1 MSIPALSRVTT
12 LPLAILATLALFYV
26 LWVGQALLVP
36 LAIAVLV
43 WYAINALAH
52 LYARLLFKG
61 QTNGITLI
69 LSLVT
74 IAIGAGIVVNIIQT
88 NIADVR
94 QAAPTYKTDLDQWLV
109 RIYDLLGIE
118 DLPTLSQFMASVDIG
133 PIVANFAGALTGIV
147 GDLALIVVYVGFLL
161 YEQKTFSNK
170 LQKMFPEAGKRREV
184 RAVIENIQSQIE
196 TYIWIKTAVSV
207 VTGLVGYVVLTLVG
221 VDFASF
227 WAFAIF
233 LLNYIPIIGSVI
245 ATLFPA
251 LLTLIQFDTFTPF
264 LIVGIG
270 LTSAQFVVGNV
281 IEPKLMGSSL
291 NLSPL
296 VVLLSL
302 ALWGS
307 LWGIP
312 GMFLCV
318 PIMVIFLIILSHF
331 NPTRPLAVMLS
342 ERGELTDTNHA
353 TTPPE

>member
-1 MSIPALSRVTT
+1 MTIRSRSAAI
-12 LPLAILATLALFYV
+12 PLAILATFTVFYI

-36 LAIAVLV
+36 LAIAVLI
-43 WYAINALAH
+43 WYMINALAR
-52 LYARLLFKG
+52 LYARHIFKG
-61 QTNGITLI
+61 HPNWITLV
-69 LSLVT
+69 LALAT
-74 IAIGAGIVVNIIQT
+74 MAIGIAVVVDIVQNNIS
-88 NIADVR
+88 DVQ
-94 QAAPTYKTDLDQWLV
+94 QAAPTYKEGLDRWLA
-109 RIYDLLGIE
+109 RIYELLNME
-118 DLPTLSQFMASVDIG
+118 NQPTFSQLVEQMDIAS
-133 PIVANFAGALTGIV
+133 IVTGFAGALTGIV
-147 GDLALIVVYVGFLL
+147 GNLALIVVYVGFLL

-170 LQKMFPEAGKRREV
+170 LARMIPQSEKRQEA
-184 RAVIENIQSQIE
+184 RAVIDNIQHQIQ
-196 TYIWIKTAVSV
+196 TYIWIKTLVSV

-251 LLTLIQFDTFTPF
+251 LLTLVQFDTLTPF
-264 LIVGIG
+264 LVVGIG
-270 LTSAQFVVGNV
+270 LTSAQFVIGNV

-318 PIMVIFLIILSHF
+318 PIMVIFLIIFSHF
-331 NPTRPLAVMLS
+331 GATRPLAVMLS
-342 ERGELTDTNHA
+342 ESGELSEDGRGG
-353 TTPPE
+353 

>member
-1 MSIPALSRVTT
+1 MSNRFRSATI
-12 LPLAILATLALFYV
+12 PLAILATFTVFYV

-36 LAIAVLV
+36 LAIAVLI
-43 WYAINALAH
+43 WYMINALAR
-52 LYARLLFKG
+52 LYARYIFKG
-61 QTNGITLI
+61 PANWITLG
-69 LSLVT
+69 LALAT
-74 IAIGAGIVVNIIQT
+74 MAIGIAVVVDIVQN
-88 NIADVR
+88 NIADV
-94 QAAPTYKTDLDQWLV
+94 QEAAPTYKEGLDRWLV
-109 RIYDLLGIE
+109 RIYKLLDME
-118 DLPTLSQFMASVDIG
+118 NQPTFSQLVQQVDIAS
-133 PIVANFAGALTGIV
+133 IVTNFAGALTGIV
-147 GDLALIVVYVGFLL
+147 GNLALIIVYVGFLL

-170 LQKMFPEAGKRREV
+170 LTRMIPRTEKRREA
-184 RAVIENIQSQIE
+184 RAVIDNIQHQIQ
-196 TYIWIKTAVSV
+196 TYIWIKTLISV

-264 LIVGIG
+264 LVVGIG
-270 LTSAQFVVGNV
+270 LTSAQFLVGNV

-318 PIMVIFLIILSHF
+318 PIMVIFLIIFSHF
-331 NPTRPLAVMLS
+331 SATRPLAVMLS
-342 ERGELTDTNHA
+342 ESGELSEDGRGS
-353 TTPPE
+353 

>member
-1 MSIPALSRVTT
+1 MSLPALSRSATV
-12 LPLAILATLALFYV
+12 PLAIVATVAVFYV

-36 LAIAVLV
+36 LAIAVLI
-43 WYAINALAH
+43 WYMINALAY
-52 LYARLLFKG
+52 LYARFIFKKPA
-61 QTNGITLI
+61 NWITLA

-74 IAIGAGIVVNIIQT
+74 MAIGTGIAVNIIEN

-94 QAAPTYKTDLDQWLV
+94 QAAPTYKTDLDQWIV
-109 RIYDLLGIE
+109 RIYELFGID
-118 DLPTLSQFMASVDIG
+118 DLPTLSQFIQTVDIG
-133 PIVANFAGALTGIV
+133 PVVANFAGALTGIL

-161 YEQKTFSNK
+161 YEQKTFSTK
-170 LQKMFPEAGKRREV
+170 LEHMFPDREKRGEIRG
-184 RAVIENIQSQIE
+184 VIDNIQHQIQ
-196 TYIWIKTAVSV
+196 TYIWIKTLVSAA
-207 VTGLVGYVVLTLVG
+207 TGLVGYVVLMLVG

-233 LLNYIPIIGSVI
+233 LLNYIPIIGSVA
-245 ATLFPA
+245 ATIFPA

-270 LTSAQFVVGNV
+270 LTSAQFVIGNV
-281 IEPKLMGSSL
+281 IEPKLLGSSL

-302 ALWGS
+302 ALWGA

-318 PIMVIFLIILSHF
+318 PIMVIILIILSHF
-331 NPTRPLAVMLS
+331 EATRWLAVMLS
-342 ERGELTDTNHA
+342 ERGELR
-353 TTPPE
+353 EEGR

>member
-1 MSIPALSRVTT
+1 MSNPSRAATI
-12 LPLAILATLALFYV
+12 PLAILATFTVFYV

-36 LAIAVLV
+36 LAIAVLI
-43 WYAINALAH
+43 WYMINALST
-52 LYARLLFKG
+52 LYARFIFRKSA
-61 QTNGITLI
+61 NWITLI
-69 LSLVT
+69 LALVT
-74 IAIGAGIVVNIIQT
+74 MAVGIGIVVDIVQN
-88 NIADVR
+88 NIADVKA
-94 QAAPTYKTDLDQWLV
+94 AAPGYKADLDKWLV

-118 DLPTLSQFMASVDIG
+118 DLPTFSQFIQQVDIG
-133 PIVANFAGALTGIV
+133 PIVSSFAGALTGIL
-147 GDLALIVVYVGFLL
+147 GNLALIVVYVGFLL
-161 YEQKTFSNK
+161 FEQKTFSDK
-170 LQKMFPEAGKRREV
+170 LTGMFPDSDKRREV
-184 RAVIENIQSQIE
+184 RTVIDNIQSQIQ
-196 TYIWIKTAVSV
+196 TYIWIKTLVSA
-207 VTGLVGYVVLTLVG
+207 VTGLVGFVVLSMVG

-233 LLNYIPIIGSVI
+233 LLNYIPVIGSVI

-264 LIVGIG
+264 LIVGVG

-302 ALWGS
+302 ALWGG

-318 PIMVIFLIILSHF
+318 PIMVIILIVLSHF
-331 NPTRPLAVMLS
+331 NSTRPLAVMLS
-342 ERGELTDTNHA
+342 ESGELTEEAGHGR
-353 TTPPE
+353 

>member
-1 MSIPALSRVTT
+1 M
-12 LPLAILATLALFYV
+12 PLAILATFVVFYV
-26 LWVGQALLVP
+26 LWVGQTLLVP
-36 LAIAVLV
+36 LAIAVLI
-43 WYAINALAH
+43 WYMINALAR
-52 LYARLLFKG
+52 LYARFVFK
-61 QTNGITLI
+61 NSANWVTLT
-69 LSLVT
+69 LALVT
-74 IAIGAGIVVNIIQT
+74 MGIAAGVVVDIVENNIT
-88 NIADVR
+88 DVK
-94 QAAPTYKTDLDQWLV
+94 QAAPNYKADLDQWLL
-109 RIYDLLGIE
+109 RIYRLLGIE
-118 DLPTLSQFMASVDIG
+118 DLPTFSQFIQTVDIG
-133 PIVANFAGALTGIV
+133 PIITNFAGALTGIV
-147 GDLALIVVYVGFLL
+147 GDLALILVYVGFLL

-170 LQKMFPEAGKRREV
+170 LARMFPQKEKRQEVREV
-184 RAVIENIQSQIE
+184 IDNIQHQIQ
-196 TYIWIKTAVSV
+196 TYIWIKTLVSV

-233 LLNYIPIIGSVI
+233 LLNYIPIIGSVV

-270 LTSAQFVVGNV
+270 LTTAQFIVGNV

-331 NPTRPLAVMLS
+331 DPTRPIAVMLS
-342 ERGELTDTNHA
+342 ERGELSHDGRG
-353 TTPPE
+353 

>member
-1 MSIPALSRVTT
+1 MPDIPRATAI
-12 LPLAILATLALFYV
+12 PLAILATFAIFYV
-26 LWVGQALLVP
+26 LWVGKPLLVP

-43 WYAINALAH
+43 WYGINALSY
-52 LYARLLFKG
+52 LFARALFKG
-61 QTNGITLI
+61 KANWFTL
-69 LSLVT
+69 LLALVT
-74 IAIGAGIVVNIIQT
+74 IAIGTVVIVNIIQG

-94 QAAPTYKTDLDQWLV
+94 RAAPTYKADLDQWVV
-109 RIYDLLGIE
+109 RIYDMLGVE
-118 DLPTLSQFMASVDIG
+118 NMPTLSQFVAQVDIG
-133 PIVANFAGALTGIV
+133 PMVANFAGALTGIV

-161 YEQKTFSNK
+161 VEQKTFPNK
-170 LQKMFPEAGKRREV
+170 LGRMFPEPDKHREAREV
-184 RAVIENIQSQIE
+184 IDNIQNQIQ
-196 TYIWIKTAVSV
+196 TYIWIKTLVSV

-227 WAFAIF
+227 WGFSIF
-233 LLNYIPIIGSVI
+233 LLNYIPIIGSVV

-270 LTSAQFVVGNV
+270 LISAQFIVGNV
-281 IEPKLMGSSL
+281 IEPKLMGKSL

-302 ALWGS
+302 ALWGG

-318 PIMVIFLIILSHF
+318 PIMVILLIILSHF
-331 NPTRPLAVMLS
+331 SATRPLAVLLS
-342 ERGELTDTNHA
+342 ERGELSDNGA
-353 TTPPE
+353 S

>member
-1 MSIPALSRVTT
+1 M
-12 LPLAILATLALFYV
+12 PLAILATFTVFYV

-36 LAIAVLV
+36 LAIAVLI
-43 WYAINALAH
+43 WYMINALAR
-52 LYARLLFKG
+52 LYARFMFKESANWL
-61 QTNGITLI
+61 TLTLALITMAVGIG
-69 LSLVT
+69 VVVD
-74 IAIGAGIVVNIIQT
+74 IVQN
-88 NIADVR
+88 NIADVKR
-94 QAAPTYKTDLDQWLV
+94 AAPTYKTDLDQWLV
-109 RIYDLLGIE
+109 RIYELLGIE
-118 DLPTLSQFMASVDIG
+118 DLPTFSQFIQTVDIG
-133 PIVANFAGALTGIV
+133 PIITNFAGALTGLV
-147 GDLALIVVYVGFLL
+147 GNLALIIVYVGFLL
-161 YEQKTFSNK
+161 YEQKTFPNK
-170 LQKMFPEAGKRREV
+170 LTRMFPQEEKRTEV
-184 RAVIENIQSQIE
+184 RAVIDNIQHQIQA
-196 TYIWIKTAVSV
+196 YIWIKTLVSV

-270 LTSAQFVVGNV
+270 LTSAQFLVGNV
-281 IEPKLMGSSL
+281 VEPKLMGSSL

-307 LWGIP
+307 LWGVP

-318 PIMVIFLIILSHF
+318 PIMVIILSHF
-331 NPTRPLAVMLS
+331 GPTRPLAVMLS
-342 ERGELTDTNHA
+342 ESGELTEDGRGA
-353 TTPPE
+353 

>member
-1 MSIPALSRVTT
+1 MSIPTPSRSATV
-12 LPLAILATLALFYV
+12 PLAILATFTVFYV

-36 LAIAVLV
+36 LAIAVLI
-43 WYAINALAH
+43 WYMINALAR
-52 LYARLLFKG
+52 LYARFIFK
-61 QTNGITLI
+61 NSANWITLTLALI
-69 LSLVT
+69 TMAVGISVVVDIVQNNLS
-74 IAIGAGIVVNIIQT
+74 
-88 NIADVR
+88 DVQR
-94 QAAPTYKTDLDQWLV
+94 AAPSYKVGLDQWLV
-109 RIYDLLGIE
+109 RIYELLGIE
-118 DLPTLSQFMASVDIG
+118 DLPTFSQFIQTVDIG
-133 PIVANFAGALTGIV
+133 PIITNFAGALTGIV
-147 GDLALIVVYVGFLL
+147 GDLALVIVYVGFLL

-170 LQKMFPEAGKRREV
+170 LARMFPKTEKRQEIREV
-184 RAVIENIQSQIE
+184 IDNIQHQIQ
-196 TYIWIKTAVSV
+196 TYIWIKTLVSV

-270 LTSAQFVVGNV
+270 LTSAQFLVGNV

-318 PIMVIFLIILSHF
+318 PIMVIVLIVLSHF
-331 NPTRPLAVMLS
+331 GPTRPLAVMLS
-342 ERGELTDTNHA
+342 ESGELTEDGRGA
-353 TTPPE
+353 

>member
-1 MSIPALSRVTT
+1 MAQIPRSAGI
-12 LPLAILATLALFYV
+12 PLAILATFAVFYV
-26 LWVGQALLVP
+26 LWVGRPLLVP

-43 WYAINALAH
+43 WYGINALSQLFAK
-52 LYARLLFKG
+52 AFFKG
-61 QTNGITLI
+61 HANWLT
-69 LSLVT
+69 LSLALIT
-74 IAIGAGIVVNIIQT
+74 IAIGTSIVVNIVQN
-88 NIADVR
+88 NITDVR
-94 QAAPTYKTDLDQWLV
+94 QAAPTYKAELDQLLV
-109 RIYDLLGIE
+109 RVYGLLGID
-118 DLPTLSQFMASVDIG
+118 DLPTVSQIADSVDIG
-133 PIVANFAGALTGIV
+133 PMVANFAGALTGIV
-147 GDLALIVVYVGFLL
+147 GDLALIIVYIGFLL
-161 YEQKTFSNK
+161 VEQKTFPNK
-170 LQKMFPEAGKRREV
+170 LARMFPEAGKHREA
-184 RAVIENIQSQIE
+184 RQVIDNIQSQIQ
-196 TYIWIKTAVSV
+196 TYIWIKTLVSV
-207 VTGLVGYVVLTLVG
+207 VTGLVGYLVLTLVG

-270 LTSAQFVVGNV
+270 LISAQFIVGNV
-281 IEPKLMGSSL
+281 IEPKLMGKSL

-318 PIMVIFLIILSHF
+318 PIMVILLIILSHF
-331 NPTRPLAVMLS
+331 SATRPLAVLLS
-342 ERGELTDTNHA
+342 ERGELSNGA
-353 TTPPE
+353 PR

>member
-1 MSIPALSRVTT
+1 MSSPSRAATIPLV
-12 LPLAILATLALFYV
+12 ILATFTVFYV

-36 LAIAVLV
+36 LAIAVLI
-43 WYAINALAH
+43 WYMINALSS
-52 LYARLLFKG
+52 LYARFIFRKG
-61 QTNGITLI
+61 ANWVTLI
-69 LSLVT
+69 LALVT
-74 IAIGAGIVVNIIQT
+74 MAVGIGIVVDVVQN
-88 NIADVR
+88 NIADVKA
-94 QAAPTYKTDLDQWLV
+94 AAPGYKADLDKWLV

-118 DLPTLSQFMASVDIG
+118 DLPTFSQFIQQVDIG
-133 PIVANFAGALTGIV
+133 PIVSNFAGALTGIL
-147 GDLALIVVYVGFLL
+147 GNLALIVVYVGFLL
-161 YEQKTFSNK
+161 FEQKTFSDK
-170 LQKMFPEAGKRREV
+170 LTGMFPDSDKRREV
-184 RAVIENIQSQIE
+184 RTVIDNIQSQIQ
-196 TYIWIKTAVSV
+196 TYIWIKTLVSA
-207 VTGLVGYVVLTLVG
+207 VTGLVGFVVLSMVG

-233 LLNYIPIIGSVI
+233 LLNYIPVIGSVI

-264 LIVGIG
+264 LIVGVG

-302 ALWGS
+302 ALWGG

-318 PIMVIFLIILSHF
+318 PIMVIILIVLSHF
-331 NPTRPLAVMLS
+331 SSTRPLAVMLS
-342 ERGELTDTNHA
+342 ESGELTEEAGHGR
-353 TTPPE
+353 

>member
-1 MSIPALSRVTT
+1 MTRPDLSRAAT
-12 LPLAILATLALFYV
+12 LPLAIVATVTMFYV

-43 WYAINALAH
+43 WYGINALSY
-52 LYARLLFKG
+52 LYARALFKG
-61 QTNGITLI
+61 RANWFTLLLALI
-69 LSLVT
+69 T
-74 IAIGAGIVVNIIQT
+74 IAIGASIIVDIVQG

-94 QAAPTYKTDLDQWLV
+94 AAAPSYKTGLDQWLQ
-109 RIYDLLGIE
+109 RIYSLLGIK
-118 DLPTLSQFMASVDIG
+118 DVPTVSQFIKSLDISSY
-133 PIVANFAGALTGIV
+133 VANFAGALTGLF
-147 GDLALIVVYVGFLL
+147 GDLALVVVYVGFLL
-161 YEQKTFSNK
+161 YEQKTFSRK
-170 LQKMFPEAGKRREV
+170 LEKMVPDPHKRRDV
-184 RAVIENIQSQIE
+184 QDMIDNIQHQIQ
-196 TYIWIKTAVSV
+196 TYIWIKTLVSV
-207 VTGLVGYVVLTLVG
+207 VTGLVGYVVLTMVG

-233 LLNYIPIIGSVI
+233 LLNYIPIIGSVV

-251 LLTLIQFDTFTPF
+251 ALTLIQFDTFTPF
-264 LIVGIG
+264 LIVGLG
-270 LTSAQFVVGNV
+270 LTSTQFVVGNV

-331 NPTRPLAVMLS
+331 EATRPLAVMLS
-342 ERGELTDTNHA
+342 EGGELN
-353 TTPPE
+353 E

>member
-1 MSIPALSRVTT
+1 MSLPASSRTATV
-12 LPLAILATLALFYV
+12 PLAILATFVAFYV
-26 LWVGQALLVP
+26 LWVGQSLLVP
-36 LAIAVLV
+36 LAIAVLI
-43 WYAINALAH
+43 WYMINALAN
-52 LYARLLFKG
+52 LYARFIFRKSANWLTL
-61 QTNGITLI
+61 TLALITM
-69 LSLVT
+69 
-74 IAIGAGIVVNIIQT
+74 AIGIGVVVDIVQNNIT
-88 NIADVR
+88 DVKR
-94 QAAPTYKTDLDQWLV
+94 AAPTYKTDLDQWLV
-109 RIYDLLGIE
+109 RVYELLGIN
-118 DLPTLSQFMASVDIG
+118 DLPTFSQFMQTVNIG
-133 PIVANFAGALTGIV
+133 PIITNFAGALTGIV
-147 GDLALIVVYVGFLL
+147 GNMTLVIVYVGFLL

-170 LQKMFPEAGKRREV
+170 LTRMFPNADKRQEAREV
-184 RAVIENIQSQIE
+184 IDNIQHQIQ
-196 TYIWIKTAVSV
+196 TYIWIKTLVSV
-207 VTGLVGYVVLTLVG
+207 VTGIVGYVVLTLVG

-233 LLNYIPIIGSVI
+233 LLNYIPIIGSVV

-302 ALWGS
+302 ALWGA

-318 PIMVIFLIILSHF
+318 PIMVIVLIVLSHF
-331 NPTRPLAVMLS
+331 GPTRPLAVMLS
-342 ERGELTDTNHA
+342 ESGELGEDGRGG
-353 TTPPE
+353 

>member
-1 MSIPALSRVTT
+1 MAIPDLSRSAVIS
-12 LPLAILATLALFYV
+12 LAIVATFTVFYV

-43 WYAINALAH
+43 WYAINALSDLFSRA
-52 LYARLLFKG
+52 LFKG
-61 QTNGITLI
+61 RPNWLT
-69 LSLVT
+69 LSLALIT
-74 IAIGAGIVVNIIQT
+74 IAIGAVITIDVVQGNIE
-88 NIADVR
+88 DVR
-94 QAAPTYKTDLDQWLV
+94 RAAPGYKTDLDQWLV
-109 RIYDLLGIE
+109 KIYDLFGIQ
-118 DLPTLSQFMASVDIG
+118 DMPTLSQFIASVDVG
-133 PIVANFAGALTGIV
+133 PIVAGFAGALTGV
-147 GDLALIVVYVGFLL
+147 LGDFTLIVVYVGFLL
-161 YEQKTFSNK
+161 YEQKTFSRK
-170 LQKMFPEAGKRREV
+170 LERMVPDENRRREA
-184 RAVIENIQSQIE
+184 RKVIDNIQHQIQ
-196 TYIWIKTAVSV
+196 TYIWIKTLVSV
-207 VTGLVGYVVLTLVG
+207 VTGLLGYVVLTMVG

-233 LLNYIPIIGSVI
+233 LLNYIPVIGSVI

-331 NPTRPLAVMLS
+331 DATRPLAVMLS
-342 ERGELTDTNHA
+342 ERGELGDEGRA
-353 TTPPE
+353 A